1 MNNRGRGRPPRRR
14 GFDDDFAFD
23 RAPPGDLPR
32 PVQSWPSSAGFG
44 PEHDATVKWF
54 NPEKG
59 FGFVALS
66 DGSGDAFLHANTLN
80 AAGHAAVRPGA
91 SLRVRIGQGQKGRQV
106 SEVISVD
113 ESTATPRGAPSRAA
127 GGPPGGGMGMASG
140 GAPRRGPPTGPSVEM
155 HECCRNGNAAG
166 FGFVAPV
173 EGGKDVFVHA
183 FRCTAPAAPIG
194 RGRPFGWTSCRA
206 PRAGSDRDPRQLR
219 PAGKWLRASYSRPND
234 QPIQRT
240 AGITAPIRR
249 HTAGP
254 RARQPGLQQL
264 QHCRL
269 NAENVVKPPQTHHQK
284 DP

>member
-1 MNNRGRGRPPRRR
+1 MYYIGDVVEGWALGGTVNAFGDEDDGLLNMNNRGRGRPPRRR

-23 RAPPGDLPR
+23 RAPPGDMPR

-80 AAGHAAVRPGA
+80 AAGHNAVSPGA

-113 ESTATPRGAPSRAA
+113 ESTATPRGASPARGP
-127 GGPPGGGMGMASG
+127 GGPPAAGMGAGAGMGDGTGA
-140 GAPRRGPPTGPSVEM
+140 GAPRRGPPSGPSVELQ
-155 HECCRNGNAAG
+155 GTVKWYNATKG
-166 FGFVAPV
+166 FGFVAPL

-183 FRCTAPAAPIG
+183 SALQ
-194 RGRPFGWTSCRA
+194 
-206 PRAGSDRDPRQLR
+206 RAGVTQLAEGQTIWMDVVQGAKG
-219 PAGKWLRASYSRPND
+219 PEA
-234 QPIQRT
+234 T
-240 AGITAPIRR
+240 AIR
-249 HTAGP
+249 
-254 RARQPGLQQL
+254 
-264 QHCRL
+264 
-269 NAENVVKPPQTHHQK
+269 V
-284 DP
+284 D

>member
-23 RAPPGDLPR
+23 RAPPGDMPR
-32 PVQSWPSSAGFG
+32 PVQTWPSSAGFG

-80 AAGHAAVRPGA
+80 SAGHAAVSPGA

-113 ESTATPRGAPSRAA
+113 ESTATPRGSAPMRSPAGA
-127 GGPPGGGMGMASG
+127 GGPGAGGGASAA
-140 GAPRRGPPTGPSVEM
+140 GARRGPPAGPSVEM
-155 HECCRNGNAAG
+155 QGTVKWYNATKG
-166 FGFVAPV
+166 FGFVAPL

-183 FRCTAPAAPIG
+183 SALQ
-194 RGRPFGWTSCRA
+194 
-206 PRAGSDRDPRQLR
+206 RAGVMQLAEGQTIWMDVVQGAKG
-219 PAGKWLRASYSRPND
+219 PEA
-234 QPIQRT
+234 T
-240 AGITAPIRR
+240 AIR
-249 HTAGP
+249 
-254 RARQPGLQQL
+254 
-264 QHCRL
+264 
-269 NAENVVKPPQTHHQK
+269 V
-284 DP
+284 D